1 MRGFVHSFFVVKMS
15 AHRARL
21 DSSNPHSQF
30 FSASQSLRRTK
41 HPHDSD
47 SFSPSEGLESFD
59 STPSDERNIFNA
71 IRVVTPNETSTRFYA
86 SLNESPAYEQGLAV
100 NMARFVPTGSQVSSV
115 TEPPTEIHTLAGKRS
130 DHRQMLSDQDWR
142 SMPRRKPCPKTANPD
157 SPRCLHRK
165 AVSLGATDSSHGPR
179 WPVNTAPAVVLVHP
193 RYPPPERSPTPPGL
207 PSFGSP
213 EAMRYSARFLMRDN
227 GAHVRP
233 SARGPVE
240 PQSSS
245 SYGEAIRRFF
255 GLSPTAPRIDARS
268 VTGIGRAEDGTIVQ
282 GRFPYRQSGHGAN
295 VAQTLHDHPFHHLS
309 FVPHEVAEADDS
321 RNEPSHTKGLGTG
334 LRSRHS
340 QSSRPVSRRRSLSPG
355 GGFAFPSSP
364 TSAVVAGPR
373 RPRPVAL
380 LELPRDLSGPNVLAT
395 AAHVDPVEASSPGS
409 RDTAGHLP
417 SSSSRLHAI
426 FSAVCQ
432 SDGNHDPREATS
444 FYTSFV
450 SWVKAQ
456 PYTCC
461 CLNVHEEP
469 SDSIAVTSSRDTY
482 TTARSEVSPMVSQ
495 NEGAEGNPQASRRQ
509 TWISSVCS
517 VMFSPRLT
525 PVML

>member
-1 MRGFVHSFFVVKMS
+1 MS
-15 AHRARL
+15 THRVRL
-21 DSSNPHSQF
+21 DSSNPHSQY
-30 FSASQSLRRTK
+30 FSASQSLQRAK
-41 HPHDSD
+41 YLHDSD

-59 STPSDERNIFNA
+59 STPSDDRHIFNA

-100 NMARFVPTGSQVSSV
+100 NMARFVPTGSQDSSGV
-115 TEPPTEIHTLAGKRS
+115 TEMPTETHTLAGNRG
-130 DHRQMLSDQDWR
+130 DHRQMLSDQNWR
-142 SMPRRKPCPKTANPD
+142 AVPHRKPCLKTANPD

-165 AVSLGATDSSHGPR
+165 AVSLGATDSSHGPK

-193 RYPPPERSPTPPGL
+193 PYPPPERSPTPPGL

-227 GAHVRP
+227 GAHVRA
-233 SARGPVE
+233 SAHGPVE
-240 PQSSS
+240 TQSSS
-245 SYGEAIRRFF
+245 SYGQAIRRFL

-295 VAQTLHDHPFHHLS
+295 VAQRLHDHPFHHLPT
-309 FVPHEVAEADDS
+309 VPHEVAEADDPF
-321 RNEPSHTKGLGTG
+321 NEPSHTKGLGTG
-334 LRSRHS
+334 SRSRHS

-355 GGFAFPSSP
+355 GGFSFPSSP
-364 TSAVVAGPR
+364 TSAVVASPR

-395 AAHVDPVEASSPGS
+395 AAHVDPVEASPSGS

-432 SDGNHDPREATS
+432 GDGNHDPSEATS
-444 FYTSFV
+444 FYTSVV
-450 SWVKAQ
+450 SWAKSH
-456 PYTCC
+456 PYACC

-469 SDSIAVTSSRDTY
+469 SDSIAATSSRDTY
-482 TTARSEVSPMVSQ
+482 ITARSEVSPMVSQ
-495 NEGAEGNPQASRRQ
+495 NEGAEGNPPQAPRLQ

-517 VMFSPRLT
+517 VVFSPRLT
-525 PVML
+525 PVIL